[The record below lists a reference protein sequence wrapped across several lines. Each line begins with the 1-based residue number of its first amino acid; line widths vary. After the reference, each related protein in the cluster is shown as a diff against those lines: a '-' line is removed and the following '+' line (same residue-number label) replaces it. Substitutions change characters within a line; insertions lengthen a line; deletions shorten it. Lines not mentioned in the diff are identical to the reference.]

1 MCTDIRIKELTA
13 TYVAA
18 TKALLAA
25 VSQLKAEELDQAP
38 AGEWTPRMVVHH
50 LAHADAYCLTRLIQV
65 LSEPGTQI
73 RSFSED
79 ALASSEVLSYRT
91 APIES
96 AVALFTATRAEAAR
110 LLQCATDVDLSRG
123 AMHSEYGEITLETMI
138 DLFTS
143 HPVGHIQQILDAVK
157 N

>member
-1 MCTDIRIKELTA
+1 MSTDTRIKELTT
-13 TYVAA
+13 TYIAA
-18 TKALLAA
+18 TEAFLSA
-25 VSQLKAEELDQAP
+25 VSQLKAEDLDTAP

-65 LSEPGTQI
+65 LSEPGTEI

-110 LLQCATDVDLSRG
+110 LLQSATDSDLSRS
-123 AMHSEYGEITLETMI
+123 AMHSEYGEITLERMI